1 MLDVHDLPPGSYF
14 YVLHGAEWNLSGNV
28 VKIGK

>member
-1 MLDVHDLPPGSYF
+1 MFDVHDLPPGSYF
-14 YVLHGAEWNLSGNV
+14 YVLQVAEWGHSGNV